1 MGAAGAHEQR
11 IAVRRSLR
19 HGGGTYHAARAST
32 ILDDHRLSE
41 LFTEVGRNDAGNHI
55 DAAAGDKRHDDLER
69 LIGIILCLGG

>member
-11 IAVRRSLR
+11 VAVRGRLR
-19 HGGGTYHAARAST
+19 HRGGTDHAARAST

-41 LFTEVGRNDAGNHI
+41 LFTEVGRDDSSNHI

-69 LIGIILCLGG
+69 LIGIILRVGG